1 MKWLD
6 FVTQLGRGQCCCV
19 TGIFLM
25 VLGGCIVS
33 VFPFMVAGQ
42 PADLLI
48 FFSLG
53 PKTTGFRNS
62 EEFAWY
68 K

>member
-25 VLGGCIVS
+25 VLDGLYCQRVSLHGCR
-33 VFPFMVAGQ
+33 AAWGL
-42 PADLLI
+42 AHI
-48 FFSLG
+48 FQFGAKDNWVQELRG
-53 PKTTGFRNS
+53 VCL
-62 EEFAWY
+62 A
-68 K
+68 